1 MTKGCD
7 EARPGEATPRRV
19 VETRPVSQTAPHLHQ
34 QFTTELPPLQAIHI
48 ADFLPRVV
56 ENAIPARYLRQLTGL
71 SDRDLR
77 RQIQRERLAGAPI
90 LSDNISG
97 YFLPANDLER
107 QQFVQS
113 MRCRAKEI
121 QAVAAAVEA
130 GTSDLS
136 LTWWRNVGDFSTK

>member
-56 ENAIPARYLRQLTGL
+56 ENAIPARYLRQ
-71 SDRDLR
+71 
-77 RQIQRERLAGAPI
+77 
-90 LSDNISG
+90 
-97 YFLPANDLER
+97 
-107 QQFVQS
+107 QFVQS

-130 GTSDLS
+130 GTSERGRGEMS
-136 LTWWRNVGDFSTK
+136 EISPPSEG

>member
-1 MTKGCD
+1 MNKNKKS
-7 EARPGEATPRRV
+7 RPGDCSTRTATENGTAC
-19 VETRPVSQTAPHLHQ
+19 ETAHDSTQND
-34 QFTTELPPLQAIHI
+34 TTFHGGGQIQI
-48 ADFLPRVV
+48 ADLLMHGADHALP
-56 ENAIPARYLRQLTGL
+56 LRQLKQMTGL
-71 SDRDLR
+71 PGRDLR

-130 GTSDLS
+130 GTSERGRGEMS
-136 LTWWRNVGDFSTK
+136 EISPPSEG

>member
-1 MTKGCD
+1 MNKNKKS
-7 EARPGEATPRRV
+7 RPGDCSTRTAT
-19 VETRPVSQTAPHLHQ
+19 ETGTTCETASSPAFYDTMFRAGGQTGISSLLMHGADHA
-34 QFTTELPPLQAIHI
+34 LP
-48 ADFLPRVV
+48 
-56 ENAIPARYLRQLTGL
+56 LRQLKQMTGL
-71 SDRDLR
+71 PGRDLR
-77 RQIQRERLAGAPI
+77 RQIQRERLADAPI

-130 GTSDLS
+130 GTSERGRGEMS
-136 LTWWRNVGDFSTK
+136 EISPPSEG

>member
-1 MTKGCD
+1 MNKNKKS
-7 EARPGEATPRRV
+7 RPGDCSTRTA
-19 VETRPVSQTAPHLHQ
+19 VENGTASQTAHTSNVDS
-34 QFTTELPPLQAIHI
+34 TTHSGGGQIQI
-48 ADFLPRVV
+48 ADLLMHGADHALP
-56 ENAIPARYLRQLTGL
+56 LRQLKQMTGL
-71 SDRDLR
+71 PGRDLR

-130 GTSDLS
+130 GTSERGRGEMS
-136 LTWWRNVGDFSTK
+136 EISPPSEG

>member
-1 MTKGCD
+1 MNDKR
-7 EARPGEATPRRV
+7 EPRPRRQPGTGQT
-19 VETRPVSQTAPHLHQ
+19 ETATGQATISTSDY
-34 QFTTELPPLQAIHI
+34 TTEAKFRQTGISSLLMHGADHALP
-48 ADFLPRVV
+48 
-56 ENAIPARYLRQLTGL
+56 LRQLKQMTGL
-71 SDRDLR
+71 PGRDLR

-130 GTSDLS
+130 GTSERGRGEMS
-136 LTWWRNVGDFSTK
+136 EISPPSEG